1 LKPFRPFFQHP
12 HLATLAG
19 NFWPREFDRSG
30 YDSRLVEYE
39 TDPGVRILVE
49 EDRPRGS
56 SLGEVLLQHGLEG
69 SSRSG
74 YMISLS
80 HALCTAGFTVHRVN
94 MRGCGGSEPLSASLY
109 HSGLTHDLLFL
120 LNHLRDHGRG
130 PRLLCGFS
138 LGGNV
143 VLKLA
148 GQLPEMVAGTMSP
161 PKMVAGT
168 FSGLVQAVAA
178 VSTPIDLAAC
188 VRALSSRS
196 NWIYER
202 KFVRSLKARY
212 RRRHAAYPDLFP
224 LDGLDRVRTIYE
236 FDDLVTARAFGFGTA
251 DRYYATQSSWQFI
264 RKIDRPTLMIQA
276 VDDPLIPFEIY
287 ESAEIRSNPRVELVA
302 VPHGGHLGFVARKPD
317 RFWLDV
323 VLREWISG
331 LVRNKPAHTA
341 V

>member
-1 LKPFRPFFQHP
+1 MKPFRPLFKHP

-30 YDSRLVEYE
+30 YDSRLVEYQTE
-39 TDPGVRILVE
+39 PNVRILVE
-49 EDRPRGS
+49 EDRPRGKS
-56 SLGEVLLQHGLEG
+56 RGEVLLQHGLEG

-74 YMISLS
+74 YLISLA

-109 HSGLTHDLLFL
+109 HSGLTHDLHFL
-120 LNHLRDHGRG
+120 LNHLRDLGRG
-130 PRLLCGFS
+130 PRFLCGFS

-148 GQLPEMVAGTMSP
+148 GQLPEN
-161 PKMVAGT
+161 VAGT
-168 FSGLVQAVAA
+168 FSGLAQGVAA

-188 VRALSSRS
+188 VRALNSPS
-196 NWIYER
+196 NWIYEQ

-212 RRRHAAYPDLFP
+212 RRRHAVYPETFP

-251 DRYYATQSSWQFI
+251 DRYYATQSSWQFVPRI
-264 RKIDRPTLMIQA
+264 RTPALLVQS

-287 ESAEIRSNPRVELVA
+287 ESADVRSNPHVELVA

-323 VLREWISG
+323 VLTEWISR
-331 LVRNKPAHTA
+331 LVRNKAAHAA